1 MPGQDENKIK
11 QKIELDGEKEYK
23 KALDDNYRALK
34 VLKSELKAETA
45 ELGKNATAQDK
56 NAVKVKNLQKQIQAQ
71 QKIVDT
77 YKKALDEVKD
87 KYKDNDEEIAK
98 WERKLNN
105 ARATLANM
113 KNDLDGVGDSMK
125 GMANDANMATVAT
138 KSAADAIGRLGEIGG
153 TISDSIE
160 GIFTGTVGF
169 VRDTITEIWADIVD
183 LAARSNNLVDLAGFW
198 GTDVTTIQK
207 YAGAVSAA
215 SASLEDLSSIVTK
228 INAADAKKVTELTGV
243 SNENYKDQWEYAMAV
258 MDAMSKMTTEQRN
271 AAGFDLFGG
280 RQATKAFD
288 LLNDWQTVLDN
299 LDKFDATKGG
309 YGLAENELKQMSQLY
324 DDVNK
329 LRESWKS
336 LKDMATV
343 KLFGSLSMDLTSNA
357 QGVLDG
363 FLEYLNA
370 DNDEERDAALKKV
383 EDNILGMF
391 RRVKQAIEDG
401 IKMLDQIAEDFK
413 ASDDPAVQ
421 TVGKIMGGLVDA
433 LEWFTEDNMHNVVT
447 ALEILAV
454 FWIAGKGFQM
464 AATIAELAKNL
475 AVIKGLGGM
484 SAAGAA
490 ANAAGAGAGA
500 GAAGGGGLGALV
512 GFALKKALPVAMGAG
527 WVIKDSLNNHGDENQ
542 WTDEEI
548 AAIAKANHF
557 DLWQNQLEYGTAQVY
572 ATDKQR
578 QAAEEFWDVYRQNP
592 TDFSDEAWDAF
603 ESAFVGQEE
612 LFDKIND
619 LMDELT
625 QADRPDDWWTIED
638 LPANWWLHGNDN
650 DDGITNENLSRFNSL
665 PGEMKKAVK
674 EGVSG
679 IRVTLDGRAV
689 GALVAEYVS
698 AAIAENIQ

>member
-34 VLKSELKAETA
+34 VLRSELKAETA

-56 NAVKVKNLQKQIQAQ
+56 NAVKVKSLQKQIQAQ

-113 KNDLDGVGDSMK
+113 KNDLEGVGDSMK

-138 KSAADAIGRLGEIGG
+138 KSAADAIGRLADIGG
-153 TISDSIE
+153 AISDSIE
-160 GIFTGTVGF
+160 GIFTGMIGT
-169 VRDTITEIWADIVD
+169 VRDAITEVWADVVD
-183 LAARSNNLVDLAGFW
+183 LAARSNGLVDLAGFW
-198 GTDVTTIQK
+198 NTDVTTIQK
-207 YAGAVSAA
+207 YGIAVAGISGK
-215 SASLEDLSSIVTK
+215 LEDLNSIVTK
-228 INAADAKKVTELTGV
+228 INAADSKKVAELTGV
-243 SNENYKDQWEYAMAV
+243 SDEVYSDRWEYAMAV

-271 AAGFDLFGG
+271 AVGFDIFGG

-288 LLNDWQTVLDN
+288 LLNDW
-299 LDKFDATKGG
+299 TKMPGL
-309 YGLAENELKQMSQLY
+309 LAEVEQKGIGLTREELQTASDLF

-329 LRESWKS
+329 LYETWRQ
-336 LKDMATV
+336 LKDMATI
-343 KLFGSLSMDLTSNA
+343 KLFGQLSMDLTSNA

-363 FLEYLNA
+363 FLEYFNA
-370 DNDEERDAALKKV
+370 EDDAGRDAAIQKI
-383 EDNILGMF
+383 EENIISMF
-391 RRVKQAIEDG
+391 ERVKQAIEDG

-421 TVGKIMGGLVDA
+421 TVGKIMGALVDA

-447 ALEILAV
+447 ALEILAA

-475 AVIKGLGGM
+475 AVIKGLGALGATGGAA
-484 SAAGAA
+484 AAGAS
-490 ANAAGAGAGA
+490 
-500 GAAGGGGLGALV
+500 GAAGGGGAGWLSTALGFV
-512 GFALKKALPVAMGAG
+512 LKKGLPVALGVGA
-527 WVIKDSLNNHGDENQ
+527 VVKDSLDNHGDENK
-542 WTDEEI
+542 WTEEEI
-548 AAIAKANHF
+548 AEIAKANHW
-557 DLWQNQLEYGTAQVY
+557 DPWQNQLEYGNAQVY

-578 QAAEEFWDVYRQNP
+578 EAAEAFWDAYRENP

-650 DDGITNENLSRFNSL
+650 NEGITNENLSKFNSL
-665 PGEMKKAVK
+665 PGNIEKAVSRA
-674 EGVSG
+674 VSN
-679 IRVTLDGRAV
+679 IRVNMDGQAV
-689 GALVAEYVS
+689 GNLVAGYVS
-698 AAIAENIQ
+698 ANIAASIQ